1 MCDSRKIV
9 KILTIINIIILVGMY
24 LFCFINQPG
33 NIPGVCDECA
43 AGTSITFTF
52 ATMVFIILAIMAII
66 MSCNAW
72 NIKSKGKCVTIL
84 ILSIVSILFALLERA
99 IFSGNP
105 SVGWHEDM
113 TEKALKLVDL
123 LDVQYVAARIIS
135 ILLMVWNGLMVGA
148 SIYGLKRWE
157 DDFSNPVNQQKLR
170 ESIDRLEA
178 MEKKMHP

>member
-1 MCDSRKIV
+1 MFYHDCRFVGSERGGLFMCNSRKIV

-24 LFCFINQPG
+24 LLCFINQPG

-52 ATMVFIILAIMAII
+52 ATVVFIILAIMAIV
-66 MSCNAW
+66 MCCNAW
-72 NIKSKGKCVTIL
+72 NIKSKGKYIIIIV
-84 ILSIVSILFALLERA
+84 LSVVSILFALLERA

-135 ILLMVWNGLMVGA
+135 TLLMVWNGVMVGA
-148 SIYGLKRWE
+148 SIYGLKQ
-157 DDFSNPVNQQKLR
+157 NLYK
-170 ESIDRLEA
+170 
-178 MEKKMHP
+178 

>member
-43 AGTSITFTF
+43 AETSITFTF

-135 ILLMVWNGLMVGA
+135 ILLMVWNGLMVVA
-148 SIYGLKRWE
+148 SSYGLKRWE
-157 DDFSNPVNQQKLR
+157 DDFNNPVNQQKLR

>member
-1 MCDSRKIV
+1 M
-9 KILTIINIIILVGMY
+9 
-24 LFCFINQPG
+24 
-33 NIPGVCDECA
+33 
-43 AGTSITFTF
+43 
-52 ATMVFIILAIMAII
+52 
-66 MSCNAW
+66 

-123 LDVQYVAARIIS
+123 LDVQYVAARILCIV
-135 ILLMVWNGLMVGA
+135 LMVWNALMVCA

-157 DDFSNPVNQQKLR
+157 DDFNNPVNQ
-170 ESIDRLEA
+170 
-178 MEKKMHP
+178 